1 MNSLDEVLFKNIL
14 IFINNKI
21 NDIEFILFL
30 ILSICSLI
38 IKKYITDSIIQS
50 ENIFINTQKK
60 DLNNLNKIYFS
71 LVQLSLKPNSKY
83 KSKKL
88 YKVLLKN
95 HSIIES
101 KKDND
106 LLKNIYENCTI
117 NKPLNEELIFDYLR
131 QIQTKIKEINNI
143 IKKNNYKYLEYNS
156 KPIKFYSK
164 KIFFSLSLIIL
175 TILIL
180 YGLRYCYIEIFT

>member
-1 MNSLDEVLFKNIL
+1 M
-14 IFINNKI
+14 
-21 NDIEFILFL
+21 
-30 ILSICSLI
+30 
-38 IKKYITDSIIQS
+38 
-50 ENIFINTQKK
+50 
-60 DLNNLNKIYFS
+60 
-71 LVQLSLKPNSKY
+71 
-83 KSKKL
+83 
-88 YKVLLKN
+88 LKN
-95 HSIIES
+95 HCIIES